1 MSNNLKKRGGYF
13 SYGIAEYNSKRNLR
27 PKQIIE
33 PSLNAQVDVAKI
45 EIHRM
50 NPLRN
55 HKKLGKQTRYFL
67 RSVYGSK
74 Y

>member
-1 MSNNLKKRGGYF
+1 MSKITKIWIDEWHNN
-13 SYGIAEYNSKRNLR
+13 EYYSKRNLR
-27 PKQIIE
+27 PKQT
-33 PSLNAQVDVAKI
+33 PGSSLRDQVEAAKI

-55 HKKLGKQTRYFL
+55 HKKIGKRTRYFL